1 MNQTIAL
8 IDDDRN
14 ILTSLSIALEKEG
27 FKVQTYLDG
36 ESALIGLT
44 RTPPDLAVVDIK
56 MPKMDGE
63 ELLKK
68 LRKKTS
74 LPVIFL
80 TSKDEEIDELLGL
93 KLGAD
98 DFIKKSGG
106 FSIKVLIER
115 IRLQLRK
122 KNPSNIEEAKNII
135 NHGKLRL
142 DPSQLECE
150 WDGKHLPDKL
160 TTTEFLIVQELA
172 KRPGIIKERSQLMDI
187 AYREDTDIE
196 DRTIDSHV
204 KRIRKKFK
212 KVDNNF
218 SAIETRYGS
227 GYRWNVS

>member
-1 MNQTIAL
+1 MKETIAL

-14 ILTSLSIALEKEG
+14 ILTSLRIALEKEG
-27 FKVQTYLDG
+27 FKIQTYLDG
-36 ESALIGLT
+36 ESALIGLA
-44 RTPPDLAVVDIK
+44 RTPPDLAVIDIK

-80 TSKDEEIDELLGL
+80 TSKDDEIDELLGL

-106 FSIKVLIER
+106 FSVKVLIER
-115 IRLQLRK
+115 IRVQLRK
-122 KNPSNIEEAKNII
+122 KNLSNIEESKNII
-135 NHGKLRL
+135 SHGKLKL

-212 KVDNNF
+212 KVDNSF

-227 GYRWNVS
+227 GYRWNVN

>member
-1 MNQTIAL
+1 MKQTIAL
-8 IDDDRN
+8 VDDDRN
-14 ILTSLSIALEKEG
+14 ILTSISIALEKEG
-27 FKVQTYLDG
+27 FTVQTYLDG
-36 ESALIGLT
+36 ESAYIGIT
-44 RTPPDLAVVDIK
+44 RTPPDLAVIDVK

-63 ELLKK
+63 ELLRK

-74 LPVIFL
+74 LPVILL
-80 TSKDEEIDELLGL
+80 TSKDEEVDELLGL
-93 KLGAD
+93 KLGAN

-115 IRLQLRK
+115 IRVQLRK
-122 KNPSNIEEAKNII
+122 NENTNIDENKNII
-135 NHGKLRL
+135 SHGKLRL

-150 WDGKHLPDKL
+150 WNGKQLPDKL
-160 TTTEFLIVQELA
+160 TTTEFLIVKELA

-212 KVDNNF
+212 KVDDKF

>member
-1 MNQTIAL
+1 MKQTIAL
-8 IDDDRN
+8 VDDDRN
-14 ILTSLSIALEKEG
+14 ILTSISIALEKEG
-27 FKVQTYLDG
+27 FNVQTYLDG
-36 ESALIGLT
+36 ESAYIGIT
-44 RTPPDLAVVDIK
+44 RTPPDLAVIDVK

-63 ELLKK
+63 ELLRK

-74 LPVIFL
+74 LPVILL
-80 TSKDEEIDELLGL
+80 TSKDEEVDELLGL

-115 IRLQLRK
+115 VRVQLRK
-122 KNPSNIEEAKNII
+122 KDTSNIDENKNII
-135 NHGKLRL
+135 SHGKLRL

-150 WDGKHLPDKL
+150 WNGKQLPDKL
-160 TTTEFLIVQELA
+160 TTTEFLIVKELA
-172 KRPGIIKERSQLMDI
+172 KRPGIIKERAQLMDI

-212 KVDNNF
+212 KVDPDF

>member
-1 MNQTIAL
+1 MKQTIAL
-8 IDDDRN
+8 VDDDRN
-14 ILTSLSIALEKEG
+14 ILTSISIALEKEG
-27 FKVQTYLDG
+27 FNVQTYLDG
-36 ESALIGLT
+36 ESAYIGIT
-44 RTPPDLAVVDIK
+44 RTPPDLAVIDVK

-63 ELLKK
+63 ELLRK

-74 LPVIFL
+74 LPVILL
-80 TSKDEEIDELLGL
+80 TSKDEEVDELLGL
-93 KLGAD
+93 KLGAN

-115 IRLQLRK
+115 IRVQLRK
-122 KNPSNIEEAKNII
+122 NENTNIDENKNII
-135 NHGKLRL
+135 SHGKLRL

-150 WDGKHLPDKL
+150 WNGKQLPDKL
-160 TTTEFLIVQELA
+160 TTTEFLIVKELA

-196 DRTIDSHV
+196 DRTIDSHI